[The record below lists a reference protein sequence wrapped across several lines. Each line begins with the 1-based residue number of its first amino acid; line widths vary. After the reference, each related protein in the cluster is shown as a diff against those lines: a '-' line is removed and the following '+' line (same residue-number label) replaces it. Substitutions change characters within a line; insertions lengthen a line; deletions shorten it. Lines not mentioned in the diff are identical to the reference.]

1 MEEIFTDINIQK
13 QYSLIGEFVVRF
25 EDINDWFKF
34 LIPRIIFPINQ
45 SDLQLRNINSLTE
58 NITAKPLRTKLDS
71 LISDNFPD
79 YPRLSELNNKL
90 SSKIVNL
97 PEIRNT
103 IVHGSYRLGWK
114 DFDGNLSGNTL
125 SIQHSK
131 TTKQGFEKRSKI
143 ISTEKLENLNKNMI
157 KVSKSY
163 DYIAAIIRC
172 LKYHKLPEQAGK
184 YILWLE
190 DEINSIKKFKLE
202 EIDIL
207 N

>member
-34 LIPRIIFPINQ
+34 LIPRIISPINQ

-71 LISDNFPD
+71 LIADNFPN

-90 SSKIVNL
+90 SSKIVTL

-163 DYIAAIIRC
+163 NYIAAIIRC
-172 LKYHKLPEQAGK
+172 LKYHKLPEQADK

>member
-1 MEEIFTDINIQK
+1 MDEIFTNINIQK

-25 EDINDWFKF
+25 EDINDWIKF
-34 LIPRIIFPINQ
+34 LIPRIIFPSEQ

-71 LISDNFPD
+71 LIADNFPN

-90 SSKIVNL
+90 SSKIVDL

-114 DFDGNLSGNTL
+114 DFDGNLSSNTL

-131 TTKQGFEKRSKI
+131 TTKKGFEKRLKI
-143 ISTEKLENLNKNMI
+143 ISTEKLENLNNNIK

-163 DYIAAIIRC
+163 NYIAGIINC
-172 LKYHKLPEQAGK
+172 LKYHNLPEQADK
-184 YILWLE
+184 YVLWLE
-190 DEINSIKKFKLE
+190 DEIKSIKKFKLE
-202 EIDIL
+202 GIDIL